1 MMHEIFGLQFF
12 AGGGGGGGAGGGA
25 GSGAAGG
32 AGAGAPAAAGT
43 AAEAE
48 SLENVQ
54 YGKQPEQAQ
63 NDPIRPEKAAEP
75 TDRKKA
81 FEALIKGE
89 YKDEFAERTQ
99 QIINDR
105 FKQTKTLET
114 RMQQLDPVL
123 QMLAEKYGVD
133 DPSNVEAISKAIQDD
148 DSYYEDE
155 ADEKGLSVAQL
166 KEFKRMERENAEFKR
181 MAEEHDRQQH
191 ADMIY
196 QQWIDQSEQVK
207 QIYGDFDLREEIGN
221 PETGERFMGLLR
233 NGIDVK
239 TAYEVLHKDD
249 IIGGAMQYAVQRTE
263 KRVAD
268 TIRARGMRPQ
278 ENGAGGNATAMIHKS
293 DVNSLT
299 KRDRDEIARRVRR
312 GERITF

>member
-12 AGGGGGGGAGGGA
+12 AGGGGGGAGGGA

-63 NDPIRPEKAAEP
+63 SDPIRPEKAAEP
-75 TDRKKA
+75 PDRKKA

-123 QMLAEKYGVD
+123 QMLADKYGVD
-133 DPSNVEAISKAIQDD
+133 DPSDVEAISKAIQDD

-196 QQWIDQSEQVK
+196 QQWINQSEQVK

-239 TAYEVLHKDD
+239 TAYEVIHKDD